1 MPTFRRKQR
10 SLRVCLV
17 GLVLCC
23 RLVPAQYFVAGSMLD
38 SPQGMRSVESLQP
51 GDLVYCRTLTGVQDA
66 VPLQS
71 IRSGMLNGFTE
82 IWLEGEPHFLARER
96 QLYSLSRCSFVRTDE
111 LCTGEQLAAED
122 GHTILVDA
130 ILVHRDPITV
140 YQPVLSQ
147 PKWLATEPLRRVLRE
162 QDRPSRAMVDPSTFL
177 QQGLQDGIQL
187 PWQPR
192 LESNGRFAIVLPLL
206 VWGAAEGVAWVSL
219 WTMAG
224 VVATTL
230 AYEATQT
237 TLQCATDWLDIREQ
251 RGQPD
256 PEWIGLAGGLVGGL
270 CYGDVFSE
278 QRSPPSRGTY
288 DPPVIFQ
295 PPAKSD
301 EHPHGKS
308 VDAEY
313 HTHPRPGKSPAPK
326 NGQEALDN
334 SQPTSGK
341 RRVGI
346 SDGEFVVQ
354 CPTSAGEWHP
364 HVRPWDG
371 PVGERLTDDMRKAL
385 QNAGMADKRGR
396 PQPPEKW
403 HPPLSIS

>member
-1 MPTFRRKQR
+1 MPIFRRKQR
-10 SLRVCLV
+10 SLRACLV

-38 SPQGMRSVESLQP
+38 SPQGMRLVESLRP
-51 GDLVYCRTLTGVQDA
+51 GELVYCRTLTGMQDA

-71 IRSGMLNGFTE
+71 NRRGLLNGFVE
-82 IWLEGEPHFLARER
+82 IWLEGEPHFLARGR
-96 QLYSLSRCSFVRTDE
+96 QFYSLSRGGFVRADE

-122 GHTILVDA
+122 GQPILVDA
-130 ILVHRDPITV
+130 ILVHQDPIAV
-140 YQPVLSQ
+140 YQPVLTQ
-147 PKWLATEPLRRVLRE
+147 PKWLATEPLRRVLKE
-162 QDRPSRAMVDPSTFL
+162 QDRPSRSMAEPSTFL
-177 QQGLQDGIQL
+177 QQGLQDGIEL
-187 PWQPR
+187 PWKPR
-192 LESNGRFAIVLPLL
+192 LESNGRFAIVLPIL
-206 VWGAAEGVAWVSL
+206 VWGAAEGIAWVSL

-230 AYEATQT
+230 AYEATQS
-237 TLQCATDWLDIREQ
+237 TLQCATDWLNIREQ
-251 RGQPD
+251 RGEPD
-256 PEWIGLAGGLVGGL
+256 PKWIGLAGGLVGGL
-270 CYGDVFSE
+270 CYGDVFYE
-278 QRSPPSRGTY
+278 QR
-288 DPPVIFQ
+288 
-295 PPAKSD
+295 
-301 EHPHGKS
+301 
-308 VDAEY
+308 
-313 HTHPRPGKSPAPK
+313 PAPK

-334 SQPTSGK
+334 SQPTAGK

-385 QNAGMADKRGR
+385 QDAGMADKRGR

-403 HPPLSIS
+403 HPPLSSS